1 MLHGHRTPVLHRA
14 TLTLLLI
21 LAAAPAL
28 GRWVALDESPAGQ
41 TPQVTVRAQGAD
53 AWQVTVA
60 VPGVWLTQEEQGGA
74 TGSAVTMPGCVPM
87 LEADHPELPLLAR
100 ALPLPAT
107 GTPELTIIA
116 ERWRRVSAPAPLPS
130 AGPLSRDQD
139 PASAP
144 RRFGAVYRA
153 GAVWPAEAARLGR
166 PFLVRDRRGV
176 ALRIHPVRWDAAAG
190 ELLVLEEMTLQV
202 AAGGAGGINV
212 ATAPVAAAPRA
223 FGPVYRKLFGDHAPR
238 PAGTVRDRSDHG
250 GSEADKGEDLADVG
264 NGHGASER
272 LLIITTAG
280 LQSAAAPL
288 ADWKRACGHD
298 VEIVTMAGLGG
309 TVLGI
314 HHAIEE
320 RFVAPV
326 GLAHVLLLGDV
337 EQVPTNTGSYNGA
350 DSDGLYGLR
359 AGDDLYVD
367 VLVSRL
373 PARNVDE
380 ARLMIDR
387 TVAYERD
394 PQPGAGWYTA
404 AVGIASDEGTP
415 ADYERAE
422 WLRDDL
428 LAASYTDV
436 GRIYQGFGGDRG
448 AIAAAVDGGA
458 GLINYLGHGSGTGWL
473 SVPFDNADVHALGN
487 TTAWPWIIDVS
498 CSNGDFSRPE
508 CFAEAWLRA
517 SHDGAPAGAV
527 AMISAS
533 NLTSWVPPCVMQET
547 MVDHL
552 TGEVTAELGAL
563 YAAGVA
569 EVLVQYGG
577 TTQARKLMEQYNL
590 FGDGSLRVRSRA
602 PVTLTVTHGPQIAP
616 DASTFAVTAPGGARV
631 VLTDPAGVV
640 ARAVADADGLAA
652 LVPRRAL
659 SAGEILQLTVTA
671 VDAVPYRAELPVQAS
686 PVAAADTLP
695 DAAAL
700 LGNWPNPFNPA
711 TTVGFS
717 LPQTGP
723 VRLTVHDVRGR
734 LVRVLRDETLGAGN
748 HQVRW
753 NGLDGGGRAV
763 ASGLYLVQLQTT
775 SDREVRKMTLAR

>member
-1 MLHGHRTPVLHRA
+1 MLHGHHNPVLRPA
-14 TLTLLLI
+14 TLTLLL
-21 LAAAPAL
+21 LLTAVPAL
-28 GRWVALDESPAGQ
+28 ARWVALDQGPAGRA
-41 TPQVTVRAQGAD
+41 PQVTVHEADQGG
-53 AWQVTVA
+53 WQVTVA
-60 VPGVWLTQEEQGGA
+60 VPGLWLTQAQQGGA
-74 TGSAVTMPGCVPM
+74 EGTLATVPGCVP
-87 LEADHPELPLLAR
+87 LLQADHPELPLLAR
-100 ALPLPAT
+100 ALPLAAT
-107 GTPELTIIA
+107 GTPAVTVLS
-116 ERWRRVSAPAPLPS
+116 ERWRRLPSAAPLPS
-130 AGPLSRDQD
+130 AGPLTRDQD

-144 RRFGAVYRA
+144 RRFGAVYRE
-153 GAVWPAEAARLGR
+153 GGVWPAESVRLGR

-176 ALRIHPVRWDAAAG
+176 ALRLHPVRWDAAAG
-190 ELLVLEEMTLQV
+190 ELLVLEAMTLQV
-202 AAGGAGGINV
+202 TTAGTGGINA
-212 ATAPVAAAPRA
+212 ATAPAAAAPRA
-223 FGPVYRKLFGDHAPR
+223 FGPVYRRLFGEADGAAMGASG
-238 PAGTVRDRSDHG
+238 PARDL
-250 GSEADKGEDLADVG
+250 ADKGEDLADVG

-272 LLIITTAG
+272 LLIVTTGG
-280 LQSAAAPL
+280 LQAAAAPL

-298 VEIVTMAGLGG
+298 VEIVTMADVGG

-314 HHAIEE
+314 HHAIEA
-320 RFVAPV
+320 RYAAPA
-326 GLAHVLLLGDV
+326 GLAHVILLGDL
-337 EQVPTNTGSYNGA
+337 EQVPTNIGSYNGA
-350 DSDGLYGLR
+350 DSDGLYGLL
-359 AGDDLYVD
+359 AGDDLFVD

-373 PARNVDE
+373 PARNLDE

-387 TVAYERD
+387 SVAYERD
-394 PQPGAGWYTA
+394 PQADATWYTA

-436 GRIYQGFGGDRG
+436 ARIYQGFGGDRG

-458 GLINYLGHGSGTGWL
+458 SLINYLGHGSGTGWL
-473 SVPFDNADVHALGN
+473 SVPFDNADVHALTN

-498 CSNGDFSRPE
+498 CSNGDFSESE
-508 CFAEAWLRA
+508 CFAEAWLRS

-569 EVLVQYGG
+569 EVLVQYDG
-577 TTQARKLMEQYNL
+577 TTQAQKLMEQYNL
-590 FGDGSLRVRSRA
+590 FGDGSLRVRSHA
-602 PVTLTVTHGPQIAP
+602 PQTLTVTHGPQIAP
-616 DASTFAVTAPGGARV
+616 DAPAFAVTAPEGARV
-631 VLTDPAGVV
+631 VLTDPTGVV
-640 ARAVADADGLAA
+640 ARGVADADGLAA
-652 LVPRRAL
+652 LVPLRPL
-659 SAGEILQLTVTA
+659 LTGETLRLTVTA
-671 VDAVPYRAELPVQAS
+671 ADAIPYRTDLPVQAS

-717 LPQTGP
+717 LPQDGP

-734 LVRVLRDETLGAGN
+734 LVRVLRDGMVPAGS

-753 NGLDGGGRAV
+753 DGRDAGGRAV

-775 SDREVRKMTLAR
+775 SGREVRKMTLAR